1 MNIDLDY
8 LKSLAKL
15 ACDFNLTE
23 IKLTE
28 GDKEIKI
35 KKEKQIQI
43 AQSMALPSI
52 NPLLETAKN
61 QDDTQEALEQVV
73 KEPIGQPV
81 IAPISGTFYRAPSP
95 GAPPFCEAG
104 KKVEIG
110 DVLCIIE
117 SMKLM
122 NEIESDIAGIVVE
135 ICVENAAVVDAGA
148 VLMYI
153 K

>member
-8 LKSLAKL
+8 IKSIAKL

-23 IKLTE
+23 IKLSE

-35 KKEKQIQI
+35 KKEKQIQMS
-43 AQSMALPSI
+43 QSMTLPSAS
-52 NPLLETAKN
+52 PVLEIPKHHEDAP
-61 QDDTQEALEQVV
+61 ESIEQAI
-73 KEPIGQPV
+73 KEPVGQPV
-81 IAPISGTFYRAPSP
+81 KAPISGTFYRAPSP
-95 GAPPFCEAG
+95 GAEPFCSVD
-104 KKVEIG
+104 KRVEIG

-122 NEIESDIAGIVVE
+122 NEIESDIAGVVVE
-135 ICVENAAVVDAGA
+135 ICVENADVVDTDA